1 MPTLEQVQHQRH
13 RDIKQPPLVLKEL
26 TCAGSVESS
35 SKYVPYSSRCNVPNA
50 DEKIERIP
58 ACQGGEAVS
67 GGGEPEP
74 VTERERLLSH
84 IFKEDY
90 NSCKQRQHQ
99 RAS

>member
-1 MPTLEQVQHQRH
+1 MHFL
-13 RDIKQPPLVLKEL
+13 
-26 TCAGSVESS
+26 
-35 SKYVPYSSRCNVPNA
+35 
-50 DEKIERIP
+50 DEKIERIL